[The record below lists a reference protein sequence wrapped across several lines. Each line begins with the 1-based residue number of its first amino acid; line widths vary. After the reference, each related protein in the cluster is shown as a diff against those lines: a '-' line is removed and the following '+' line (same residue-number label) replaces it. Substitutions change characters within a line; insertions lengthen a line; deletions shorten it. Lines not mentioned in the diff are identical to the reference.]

1 MTDSDKLDSIIERLD
16 FAEIVMSRI
25 ANRQI
30 LTQQTLREIQKTMPT
45 QADVDA
51 ITEQLDGIKSAV
63 AAQGVEIAKIGSDL
77 VAFIAA
83 NPTVS
88 LADLQA
94 KATEVGTAIANAGTA
109 LQSVD
114 DLLPEQ
120 A

>member
-1 MTDSDKLDSIIERLD
+1 MSNEAEYIIERLD
-16 FAEIVMSRI
+16 EIDTFLVLL
-25 ANRQI
+25 
-30 LTQQTLREIQKTMPT
+30 LTRSIRTHNLVKEIRKTMPT

-51 ITEQLDGIKSAV
+51 ITAQLDGIKTAV

-88 LADLQA
+88 LAELQA

-109 LQSVD
+109 LQAVD

-120 A
+120 PAP